1 MTGVIRGAGMLGAA
15 VVAAVGA
22 VLAAPGAAAPAAAP
36 AALSRLSGPAFDVA
50 FMQALIP
57 IDEESVEMAMTA
69 TLYADHPDLLHWNQV
84 MVERKND
91 QVRKMLAWLQ
101 EAGALPAERR
111 AGVATASVKR
121 LRTLRGPA
129 LERTYL
135 PMMAAELDQS
145 AALARLA
152 ATKAAR
158 PELRD
163 FAKEALRIDAQ
174 DAGRLRSWMKQW
186 Y

>member
-1 MTGVIRGAGMLGAA
+1 
-15 VVAAVGA
+15 
-22 VLAAPGAAAPAAAP
+22 
-36 AALSRLSGPAFDVA
+36 
-50 FMQALIP
+50 
-57 IDEESVEMAMTA
+57 
-69 TLYADHPDLLHWNQV
+69 
-84 MVERKND
+84 
-91 QVRKMLAWLQ
+91 
-101 EAGALPAERR
+101 
-111 AGVATASVKR
+111 VKK

-135 PMMAAELDQS
+135 SMMAGELDQS

-152 ATKAAR
+152 TTKAHR

-163 FAKEALRIDAQ
+163 FARASLQADTQ

>member
-1 MTGVIRGAGMLGAA
+1 
-15 VVAAVGA
+15 
-22 VLAAPGAAAPAAAP
+22 
-36 AALSRLSGPAFDVA
+36 
-50 FMQALIP
+50 
-57 IDEESVEMAMTA
+57 
-69 TLYADHPDLLHWNQV
+69 
-84 MVERKND
+84 MVERKSD

-101 EAGALPAERR
+101 EAGASPAERR
-111 AGVATASVKR
+111 AGVATAAVKR

-152 ATKAAR
+152 VTKAAR

-163 FAKEALRIDAQ
+163 FAKEALRTDAQ